1 MKSHNLCLRLNDFS
15 SVAEAVSKASTL
27 LRNNGLKEWAR
38 EMIQRVSEAN
48 TTEEIYRIIDDYVEI
63 I

>member
-15 SVAEAVSKASTL
+15 SVAEAVSK
-27 LRNNGLKEWAR
+27 RNNGLKEWAR
-38 EMIQRVSEAN
+38 EMNYRVSEAN